1 MAKMTTEEYLQT
13 LTPEQRAKRAASL
26 KRAEEIEAEVAKL
39 NLPEQERFAEVNRRL
54 RKELPEE
61 YRKAM
66 EQQNKVFAELFEA
79 DKEKFKTKLAEL
91 KAQEEKLLEWEK
103 SGEAPKVYGLPTG
116 ATHDS
121 AYLYQAFLAL
131 TGIKATSE
139 NRKLVSRLSQTGYF
153 AFVYTS
159 LATLKKLS
167 FLSAVA
173 KKYAAGDISEQLA
186 DILSIT
192 PEFPTSERMTE
203 TQLPTADPR
212 EYIAVF
218 LGKHPEHAATYKGVK
233 DVESSWYMFHRFV
246 VAPFQRFDYF
256 GSIDD
261 LYPYTETQRNILTAQ
276 VKAVFN
282 TAFDSKL
289 NKLQP
294 EQLAELID
302 LLNHPTLWTGDEEHT
317 VSVSI
322 VPEAYFNIG
331 RDTVYDLR
339 PYKEELEG
347 LLAIS
352 PVGYLQDFAGLL
364 QQIIKEYKTGKAVKT
379 TAKKAEKVEYP
390 LDKINSG
397 MWKLLE
403 KDSKKQL
410 SFAVEKIGSNKEV
423 SITYYI
429 DFDKLEG
436 IKITKKLTQFDKR
449 VYIAASALWNA
460 GNKVISLTQ
469 IHYAMGNTLRPS
481 GKQLEKINESITKMT
496 NAAIYV
502 NNIEEIKNKY
512 NYPKV
517 HYDGALLPIERMT
530 ATVNGKLSDAA
541 IHLFREPPMMTFA
554 KARGQVTTLEIKLL
568 QSPINKTDSNLAID
582 DYLLERI
589 SHAKNA
595 AGKEAHK
602 PPNKRKTVIKTI
614 LLETLYQE
622 TGLNTRLQKSRAI
635 PTIRKYLDHYMECG
649 LIKTYEILNN
659 KITFDF

>member
-1 MAKMTTEEYLQT
+1 MAKMTTEEYLNT

-39 NLPEQERFAEVNRRL
+39 NLPEQEQVAEVNRRL
-54 RKELPEE
+54 RAELPEE
-61 YRKAM
+61 TRKKL
-66 EQQNKVFAELFEA
+66 EQVDKEIAELIEA
-79 DKEKFKTKLAEL
+79 GKEKYKAKLAEL
-91 KAQEEKLLEWEK
+91 NARAEELMKWEE

-116 ATHDS
+116 VTYDS

-139 NRKLVSRLSQTGYF
+139 NRKLISRFAQTGYF

-159 LATLKKLS
+159 LVTLKKLS

-173 KKYAAGDISEQLA
+173 KRYAAGEISEQLA

-192 PEFPTSERMTE
+192 PEFSTSKLISEDP
-203 TQLPTADPR
+203 LTADPR
-212 EYIAVF
+212 EQIAVF
-218 LGKHPEHAATYKGVK
+218 LTKHPEHAATYKSEK
-233 DVESSWYMFHRFV
+233 DIEPNWYMFHRFV
-246 VAPFQRFDYF
+246 VVPFQRFDYY

-261 LYPYTETQRNILTAQ
+261 LYPYTETQKNILTAQ

-302 LLNHPTLWTGDEEHT
+302 LLSHPTLLTGEEEHT

-322 VPEAYFNIG
+322 APEAYFNIG
-331 RDTVYDLR
+331 REEVYDLR
-339 PYKEELEG
+339 PYKEELEK

-352 PVGYLQDFAGLL
+352 PAGYLQDFAGLL

-403 KDSKKQL
+403 TDSKKQL
-410 SFAVEKIGSNKEV
+410 AFAVEKVGSKKEV
-423 SITYYI
+423 SIVYSI

-502 NNIEEIKNKY
+502 DNIEEIKSKY
-512 NYPKV
+512 DYPKV

-554 KARGQVTTLEIKLL
+554 KARGQVTTLEMKLL

-589 SHAKNA
+589 SMSKNA

-614 LLETLYQE
+614 LLETLYQQ

-649 LIKTYEILNN
+649 LIRTYEILDN

>member
-1 MAKMTTEEYLQT
+1 MAKMTTEEYLNT

-26 KRAEEIEAEVAKL
+26 KRAKEIEAEVAKL
-39 NLPEQERFAEVNRRL
+39 NLPEQEQVAEVNRRL
-54 RKELPEE
+54 RAELPEE
-61 YRKAM
+61 TRKKL
-66 EQQNKVFAELFEA
+66 EQVDKEIAELIEA
-79 DKEKFKTKLAEL
+79 GKEKYKAKLAEL
-91 KAQEEKLLEWEK
+91 NARAEELMKWEE

-116 ATHDS
+116 VTYDS
-121 AYLYQAFLAL
+121 AYLYHAFIAQ

-139 NRKLVSRLSQTGYF
+139 NRKLISRFSQTGYF

-159 LATLKKLS
+159 LVTLKKLS

-173 KKYAAGDISEQLA
+173 KRYAAGDISEQLA

-192 PEFPTSERMTE
+192 PEFPTSGLINEDP
-203 TQLPTADPR
+203 LNADPQ

-218 LGKHPEHAATYKGVK
+218 LGKHPEHAATYKREK
-233 DVESSWYMFHRFV
+233 DIESNWYMFHRFV
-246 VAPFQRFDYF
+246 VAPFQRFDYY

-261 LYPYTETQRNILTAQ
+261 LYPYTETQKSILTAQ

-289 NKLQP
+289 NKLNP
-294 EQLAELID
+294 EQLTELID
-302 LLNHPTLWTGDEEHT
+302 LLSHPTLLTGEEEHT
-317 VSVSI
+317 ISI
-322 VPEAYFNIG
+322 SIAPEAYFNIG

-339 PYKEELEG
+339 PYKEELEE
-347 LLAIS
+347 LLTIS
-352 PVGYLQDFAGLL
+352 PAGYLQDFAGLL

-390 LDKINSG
+390 LDKINNG